1 MGFSIQDRCN
11 KGGNRDGEQD
21 ADAAAES
28 LKQFYDD
35 KLSVQQL
42 QKRSLVGYEQQYRG

>member
-1 MGFSIQDRCN
+1 MFSIQDRCN

-21 ADAAAES
+21 ADTAAES